1 MSNDELYSLI
11 ERYLKGD
18 DFSFTLL
25 FNDTKKKV
33 FANIY
38 SYVKNESVAEDIL
51 SETYIKFLSNVK
63 KIKKDESILGF
74 LYVISRN
81 LSLNY
86 LSRNKKNESLDDY
99 PYIGKS
105 EDDIKR
111 KLDYEDIIKLMKE
124 KLSDDMFQVIIMRLV
139 NELEYSEIAKLIN
152 KKEST
157 IRWLYAEGIKKIKE
171 EVNAR

>member
-1 MSNDELYSLI
+1 MSNEELYSLI

-51 SETYIKFLSNVK
+51 SETYIKFLSNIK
-63 KIKKDESILGF
+63 KIKKEESILGF

-139 NELEYSEIAKLIN
+139 NELEYSEIAELVN